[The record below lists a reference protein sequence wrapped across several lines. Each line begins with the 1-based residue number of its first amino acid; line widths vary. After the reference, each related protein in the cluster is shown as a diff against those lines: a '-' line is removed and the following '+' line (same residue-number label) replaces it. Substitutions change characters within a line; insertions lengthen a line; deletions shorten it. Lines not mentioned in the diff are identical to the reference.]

1 MKMNEIKFVPKANA
15 FADVYSKATGMPFV
29 GEMMVA
35 AAGQGG
41 DSPEP
46 EPVEPTP
53 LNEWVVPTEV
63 INLLIAQSGGSM
75 VYPSNPTV
83 WEGEVVDLICGIDF
97 TPVGC
102 TKTITIDGESVG
114 VRESAEIEAFDG
126 FEITAEVAALVQQ
139 ATGLDISDYV
149 GKYIVV
155 FSNTGSGILPQT
167 VSTQSF
173 LTKDGVVYSTEV
185 YQVSWQEPEEEEP
198 VE

>member
-53 LNEWVVPTEV
+53 LNEWVIPTEV
-63 INLLIAQSGGSM
+63 INLLIAQSGGSQ
-75 VYPSNPTV
+75 VYPSNPTI

-126 FEITAEVAALVQQ
+126 FQFTAEVAALVQQ
-139 ATGLDISDYV
+139 ETGLDISGYI
-149 GKYIVV
+149 GKYVVV

-173 LTKDGVVYSTEV
+173 LTKDGVSYSTGTYTANWTLDDNEV
-185 YQVSWQEPEEEEP
+185 E
-198 VE
+198 